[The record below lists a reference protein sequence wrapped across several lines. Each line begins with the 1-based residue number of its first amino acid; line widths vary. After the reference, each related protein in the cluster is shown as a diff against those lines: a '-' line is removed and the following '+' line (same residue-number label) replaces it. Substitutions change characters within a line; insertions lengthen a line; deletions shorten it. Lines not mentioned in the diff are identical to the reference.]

1 MSRLRTLVHRARP
14 GIGTALGVAMLVVAI
29 AAAWAPNAGALPAQV
44 SCQYGICTS
53 TQSGI
58 QAWQIALVVLL
69 ILIALIVAVLLLRR
83 RRPPEAAAVEPW
95 SGPAYPGEAA
105 PESAVVPEG
114 AAAPPGPAPYLE
126 TPEDVGTPMP
136 EPAAPTP
143 PAAPPGGADIDS
155 LLKELDT
162 ISGEILKRGQPPK
175 KARPKVE
182 DDGDDPPPPD

>member
-1 MSRLRTLVHRARP
+1 MSRLRTLFHRGRP
-14 GIGTALGVAMLVVAI
+14 AVATALGVAMLVVAV
-29 AAAWAPNAGALPAQV
+29 AAAWVPNAGALPAQV
-44 SCQYGICTS
+44 SCQYGVCTNS
-53 TQSGI
+53 QTGI

-83 RRPPEAAAVEPW
+83 RRPPEGAPEPW

-105 PESAVVPEG
+105 PEGAVAPEQPAVMPPSA
-114 AAAPPGPAPYLE
+114 AYLE

-136 EPAAPTP
+136 EPAVP
-143 PAAPPGGADIDS
+143 PAAPAPGGADIDS

-175 KARPKVE
+175 KTAPKVD
-182 DDGDDPPPPD
+182 DDGDNPPPPD